1 MGILSLF
8 RTQKKKKASNSKT
21 TSARDGSSASE
32 SGTNNAI
39 EQIRLFNCERDSVSG
54 DEESSSS
61 ELGASDDPE
70 DLESLNLED
79 IIHASEEDEGDHYTT
94 LGCKESLTKFRVI
107 AKKLRYSPNSKTKF
121 IEICRNKGCP
131 TPHTVERDVC
141 TQWNFTYIQLRSIIR
156 CKDA

>member
-1 MGILSLF
+1 MVRELKKQKCDQCKGEGNG
-8 RTQKKKKASNSKT
+8 TQKKKKASNSKT

-39 EQIRLFNCERDSVSG
+39 EQIRLDSVSG

-94 LGCKESLTKFRVI
+94 LGCKESLTK
-107 AKKLRYSPNSKTKF
+107 
-121 IEICRNKGCP
+121 
-131 TPHTVERDVC
+131 
-141 TQWNFTYIQLRSIIR
+141 
-156 CKDA
+156 